1 MGRLDTRLVQGWE
14 GEGRF
19 RLRSRRVS
27 DDQDDGWTS
36 TAKLII
42 GALEEEAGQRELY
55 VIQVLFV
62 FAHMAR
68 YEYGLFP
75 DNP

>member
-19 RLRSRRVS
+19 RLRGRVS
-27 DDQDDGWTS
+27 EDQDDGWTS

-55 VIQVLFV
+55 VIQVFV

-68 YEYGLFP
+68 YGCVY
-75 DNP
+75 N